1 MTEKSSGSRGWVAKL
16 LEVVAERL
24 HPGLLPPECAKVSPD
39 DLRRLFREIAEHL
52 RTCPGW
58 LGAASP
64 KAKRQG
70 TDVAS
75 LYADGAS
82 RGNPGPSG
90 AGAILLDGRGRR
102 LVELNR
108 FLGTATNN
116 EAEYQGLIVGLRAAE
131 ELGITRLRIFL
142 DSELVVK
149 QLRGEYRVRN
159 PRLQL
164 LFKEVASRLQR
175 LMSYAIM
182 HVKRECNQEADRLAN
197 EAVDRGLR
205 GGSTE
210 EQCRALRE

>member
-1 MTEKSSGSRGWVAKL
+1 VTEKSSGSRGRAAEL
-16 LEVVAERL
+16 LEIVAERL
-24 HPGLLPPECAKVSPD
+24 DPGLLPPEYSKLSAD
-39 DLRRLFREIAEHL
+39 DLRRLFREIARHL
-52 RTCPGW
+52 STCPGW
-58 LGAASP
+58 LAAARP
-64 KAKRQG
+64 EAGRHGKG
-70 TDVAS
+70 VAS

-90 AGAILLDGRGRR
+90 AGAILIDGRGRH

-142 DSELVVK
+142 DSELVVR

-159 PRLQL
+159 LRLQV

-175 LMSYAIM
+175 LTSYAIM
-182 HVKRECNQEADRLAN
+182 HVRRGLNQEADRLAN

-210 EQCRALRE
+210 DCCRALRE

>member
-1 MTEKSSGSRGWVAKL
+1 VTERSSGSRGRVAKI

-24 HPGLLPPECAKVSPD
+24 HPGLLPPEYAKLSSD
-39 DLRRLFREIAEHL
+39 DLRRLFRDIAKHV
-52 RTCPGW
+52 RTCPTW
-58 LGAASP
+58 LAADRP
-64 KAKRQG
+64 EAERPVKG
-70 TDVAS
+70 VAS

-90 AGAILLDGRGRR
+90 AGAILLDERGRR
-102 LVELNR
+102 LAELNR
-108 FLGTATNN
+108 FLGAATNN
-116 EAEYQGLIVGLRAAE
+116 EAEYQGLIVGLKAAE
-131 ELGITRLRIFL
+131 DFGITRLRIFL

-159 PRLQL
+159 PRLQV

-175 LMSYAIM
+175 LTSYAIM
-182 HVKRECNQEADRLAN
+182 HVTREFNQEADRLAN

-210 EQCRALRE
+210 QHCRALRE